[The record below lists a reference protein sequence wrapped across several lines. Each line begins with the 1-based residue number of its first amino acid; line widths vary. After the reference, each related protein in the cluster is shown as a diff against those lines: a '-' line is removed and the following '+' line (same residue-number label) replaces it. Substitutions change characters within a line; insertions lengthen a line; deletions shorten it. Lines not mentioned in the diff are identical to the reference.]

1 MTYKTNNKELNKR
14 IQNAIKN
21 KRANCFGTALYLA
34 GVLDKDQDAVGFFEN
49 HVKKMK
55 RISYPEINALVIMMG
70 KFDIGNPPI
79 SKELEVH
86 AGLITFLNPLKI
98 THRNGAAVELKQ
110 NDLLEHVIKKYHVS
124 SLLYYK
130 KFLS

>member
-1 MTYKTNNKELNKR
+1 MSSKEYRERSTELNKK
-14 IQNAIKN
+14 IQNALKN

-55 RISYPEINALVIMMG
+55 RISYPEINTLVIMMK
-70 KFDIGNPPI
+70 KFDIGNPPV

-86 AGLITFLNPLKI
+86 AGLITCLNPLKI
-98 THRNGAAVELKQ
+98 THRYRSSSWR
-110 NDLLEHVIKKYHVS
+110 IKTKR
-124 SLLYYK
+124 
-130 KFLS
+130 FT